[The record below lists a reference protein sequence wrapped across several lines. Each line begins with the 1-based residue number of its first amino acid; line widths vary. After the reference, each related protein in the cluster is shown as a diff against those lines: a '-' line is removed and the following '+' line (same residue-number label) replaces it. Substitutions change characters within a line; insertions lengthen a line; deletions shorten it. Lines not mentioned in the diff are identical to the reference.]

1 MVAQDSTSGVMPPP
15 KVLVIQ
21 REFVK
26 PGRSSQHVKS
36 ESAFVSAMAA
46 AKWPTHYLAAES
58 LSGRPRVL
66 FMVGYPS
73 FEAWE
78 KDNHAFQKD
87 AAFSATL
94 DKLAATDGDLLTE
107 FAQSVYTYDADNSL
121 RAGDVVHSRYFEISQ
136 FHIKPG
142 HRKEWME
149 LVKLYHDGLEK
160 ALPNANWALYDS
172 YYGENNG
179 GYYLVISRMTSLAE
193 DDASMGDDKK
203 IAESMGPEKMKQ
215 IAELTAACVDS
226 QQTNLFEFNPKMS
239 YASDEW
245 IKADA
250 FWKPKTTAAKPMTAA
265 SAKEAPAPTAP

>member
-26 PGRSSQHVKS
+26 PGRSGQHVKS

-78 KDNHAFQKD
+78 KDNHAFRKD

-107 FAQSVYTYDADNSL
+107 FAQSAYVYDADNSL

-136 FHIKPG
+136 YHVKPG

-149 LVKLYHDGLEK
+149 LVKLYHDGIEK
-160 ALPNANWALYDS
+160 ALPNANWALYES

-179 GYYLVISRMTSLAE
+179 GYYIVISRMTSLAE

-203 IAESMGPEKMKQ
+203 IAESMGPEKMKH
-215 IAELTAACVDS
+215 ISELTAACIDS

-250 FWKPKTTAAKPMTAA
+250 FWKPKTTAEKPMTAA
-265 SAKEAPAPTAP
+265 SAKKGPAPATP